1 MSIKDSIISDVNP
14 TESLKKIFENS
25 IKGLSPETINK
36 MDKEAKQKGYE
47 GVYDEFCK
55 CGGNINSQTYLNSR
69 KRVTLKSKFI
79 EKIQK
84 GEEGEEGI
92 IGYLHE
98 MNEEAKKEGYKN
110 YFEKFCA
117 EYDGEFSEKENN

>member
-14 TESLKKIFENS
+14 TESLKKFFKKS
-25 IKGLSPETINK
+25 IEGLSPETINK
-36 MDKEAKQKGYE
+36 INEEAKQKGYE
-47 GVYDEFCK
+47 DAYDEFCK
-55 CGGNINSQTYLNSR
+55 CGGNINSQTYLNSK
-69 KRVTLKSKFI
+69 KRVALKSKFI
-79 EKIQK
+79 ENIQK
-84 GEEGEEGI
+84 GEEGI
-92 IGYLHE
+92 VGYLHE